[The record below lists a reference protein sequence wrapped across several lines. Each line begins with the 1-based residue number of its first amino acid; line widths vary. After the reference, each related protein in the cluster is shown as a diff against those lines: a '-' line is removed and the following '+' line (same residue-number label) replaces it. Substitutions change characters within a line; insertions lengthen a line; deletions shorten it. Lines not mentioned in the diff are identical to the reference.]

1 MALRRWDV
9 LLVLV
14 AAVAAWAASTS
25 DEGPPSM
32 PSGVCDDSPR
42 DRQTSPRWHE
52 LTSAVDGGGAR
63 VSIGVVL
70 GRLDND
76 GPESA
81 DWTAAQLRQA
91 LLMRGFVP
99 WPQRDRPSE
108 RWHRPLPV
116 PATLDLYGPLPDR
129 SAALEPA
136 LMRGLLEHRVLYY
149 HGHSHRGRL
158 GGLSDLPAAGHRLL
172 VIDTCFSAQLYSAP
186 WSLAAAPAFDR
197 IVNRG
202 RSVTGSVG
210 SFVPVLDSLLAA
222 AESGTGPSWAEL
234 LSQMNQRALERA
246 GRRTARFAEPERY
259 GRAQRCPG

>member
-1 MALRRWDV
+1 MARRRWDA

-14 AAVAAWAASTS
+14 AALAAWAASR
-25 DEGPPSM
+25 DEEGPPHM
-32 PSGVCDDSPR
+32 PSGVCDGSPR
-42 DRQTSPRWHE
+42 DRSTAPRWDE
-52 LTSAVDGGGAR
+52 LTSAIGGDGAA

-81 DWTAAQLRQA
+81 DWTAAQLRRA
-91 LLMRGFVP
+91 LLARGFVP
-99 WPQRDRPSE
+99 WPHREGPSE
-108 RWHRPLPV
+108 RWHRPSPV

-136 LMRGLLEHRVLYY
+136 LMRALLDHRVVYY

-158 GGLSDLPAAGHRLL
+158 GGLSDLPTTGHRLL
-172 VIDTCFSAQLYSAP
+172 VIDTCFSAQFYSAP
-186 WSLAAAPAFDR
+186 WSVAETPAFDR

-222 AESGTGPSWAEL
+222 AESGAGPSWAEL
-234 LSQMNQRALERA
+234 LSQMNQRAIERA
-246 GRRTARFAEPERY
+246 GRRSARFAEPERY